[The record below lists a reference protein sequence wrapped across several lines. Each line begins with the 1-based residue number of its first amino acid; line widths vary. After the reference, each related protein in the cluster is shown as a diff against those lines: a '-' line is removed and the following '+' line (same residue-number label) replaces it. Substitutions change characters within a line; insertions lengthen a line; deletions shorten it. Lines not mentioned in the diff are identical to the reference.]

1 MATVTET
8 PMDTL
13 TQLGAEISRQDNH
26 CTAHPL
32 YVVQAKKR
40 IYGIDPNYADEPV
53 WLNTTLDYTE
63 ADTKKAKALEREYG
77 KTGRERDGW
86 TRTAALDLWEFV
98 TVCLTE
104 RAAKEY
110 IERNGHRHKG
120 QLRMYVESAYR
131 NTEIIELQAA
141 LKALKGGR

>member
-8 PMDTL
+8 PMDKL
-13 TQLGAEISRQDNH
+13 TQLGAEMSRQDNH

-32 YVVQAKKR
+32 YVVQEKHR
-40 IYGIDPNYADEPV
+40 HYGFDPDYADVSV
-53 WLNTTLDYTE
+53 WFDEDYAE
-63 ADTKKAKALEREYG
+63 ADEATAKELEAEYDETGKERE
-77 KTGRERDGW
+77 GW
-86 TRTAALDLWEFV
+86 TRTAALDTWDFV

-104 RAAKEY
+104 RAAKDY
-110 IERNGHRHKG
+110 IDRNGHRHKG
-120 QLRMYVESAYR
+120 RLRMFVDSAYR